1 MAHQFAKNFHQATTA
16 ALQQFLPGTSMTT
29 TAYSKSGRDDEPS
42 VRQSSSKG
50 FPPQQQ
56 PQYFTS
62 STTSS
67 AAYNK
72 EREVQLTSQ
81 QQQHMAAY
89 QQKFSEA
96 ANMAQAA
103 HQQSVGQEHQ
113 MDVKPPSG
121 KKSKSSKKSKASSQ
135 TQSNVIP
142 QDLLL
147 NSALSQ
153 QSTYP
158 NQQMP
163 PHGYPPY
170 GGSGVPGKT
179 SSSVTSV
186 DSSNTVGSK
195 TGVPPGVP
203 GSAFNFAPTPP
214 LGIPGTGLYPEATN
228 YLDEFRGTPN
238 PYYPL
243 AAAAGHRNPA
253 EVGTDKTNPAASTVS
268 SPYHQFLSHPSSR
281 SSYPFINPTPFDPL
295 QQQWNLQREEQL
307 RAQMMLASNPYSQ
320 SAYPR
325 HLWG

>member
-29 TAYSKSGRDDEPS
+29 TAYSKSGRDEEPS

-50 FPPQQQ
+50 FPPPQQQ
-56 PQYFTS
+56 PQYFAS

-67 AAYNK
+67 AAYNTK

-103 HQQSVGQEHQ
+103 HQQSGGQEHQ
-113 MDVKPPSG
+113 MDVVKQS
-121 KKSKSSKKSKASSQ
+121 KKSKSSKKSKAQ
-135 TQSNVIP
+135 AQSAP

-179 SSSVTSV
+179 SSSVASV

-195 TGVPPGVP
+195 SGSGVPPGVP

-214 LGIPGTGLYPEATN
+214 LGIPGPGLYPEATN
-228 YLDEFRGTPN
+228 YLEEFRGTAN

-243 AAAAGHRNPA
+243 PPGHRNPA
-253 EVGTDKTNPAASTVS
+253 DVGTDKTNPAASTVS
-268 SPYHQFLSHPSSR
+268 SPYHQFLSHPSAR
-281 SSYPFINPTPFDPL
+281 SGYPFMNPAPFDPL